1 MRYAHCKGACVCC
14 QRQMSFG
21 RNPKEGVTPGIGV
34 LDLLRIVLFDS
45 IVSPE
50 NFARAYSQ
58 TRTGSPK
65 HKAGA
70 IRFSY
75 NETHNLE
82 ELRQELIRGDYCPK
96 EYFKFSVYEPKERI
110 IYAPRYRD
118 KIAQH
123 AVNSV
128 LRDFYE
134 PKFIRDS
141 YACIRGKGNKK
152 AVLRIQQHMRGAS
165 INYADPWI
173 VKADVQKFFY
183 SIDREVMKAIVRRK
197 VTCPRTLALIET
209 IIDSSPGEMGLPLGN
224 LTSQLLANVLMNEI
238 DQYIKRTLKVKRY
251 VRYADDLVLLVDG
264 KAQAGDVLG
273 CIEAFGRDVIRLTFP
288 ARKCFIRPLRGSL
301 ETLGYKISPGRLSL
315 TSKKKGAFIL
325 RLKNADQLLIAGRMT
340 ISEALQSLTS
350 WYSYASMAD
359 CQRFVQ
365 DACLKT
371 HRIRFTNNQRFIIV
385 RMQP

>member
-1 MRYAHCKGACVCC
+1 
-14 QRQMSFG
+14 
-21 RNPKEGVTPGIGV
+21 
-34 LDLLRIVLFDS
+34 
-45 IVSPE
+45 VSPE

-82 ELRQELIRGDYCPK
+82 QLRQELVRGEYRPD
-96 EYFKFSVYEPKERI
+96 EYFKFSVYEPKERV

-123 AVNSV
+123 SVNSV

-134 PKFIRDS
+134 PKFMHDS
-141 YACIRGKGNKK
+141 YACIRGKGNQK
-152 AVLRIQQHMRGAS
+152 AVLRIQQHMRSAS
-165 INYADPWI
+165 INYHDPWI

-197 VTCPRTLALIET
+197 VTCQKTLDLIER
-209 IIDSSPGEMGLPLGN
+209 IIDSSPGEKGLPLGN
-224 LTSQLLANVLMNEI
+224 LTSQLLANVMMNEI

-264 KAQAGDVLG
+264 KAQAGDMLG
-273 CIEAFGRDVIRLTFP
+273 CIEAFGRDVIRLIFP
-288 ARKCFIRPLRGSL
+288 GRKCFIRPLRGGL
-301 ETLGYKISPGRLSL
+301 ETLGYKISPARLSL

-325 RLKNADQLLIAGRMT
+325 RLNTADQLLAAGRMS

-350 WYSYASMAD
+350 WYSYAGMAD
-359 CQRFVQ
+359 CQLFVK

-371 HRIRFTNNQRFIIV
+371 HRIRFTHNQRFIIS
-385 RMQP
+385 RI